1 MRNLGFANGQAF
13 DSLEEAMKCEYEF
26 NKKQI
31 TLESMQSIIDSKLKD
46 ILINFALREIKYSN
60 LDFKTDC
67 EEFFFEI
74 IRKYLNAIKL
84 NNETYN

>member
-13 DSLEEAMKCEYEF
+13 DTLEEAMKYEHEF
-26 NKKQI
+26 NNKQI

-46 ILINFALREIKYSN
+46 ILINFALREITYSN
-60 LDFKTDC
+60 LDFMKDC

-74 IRKYLNAIKL
+74 IRKHLKPIELK
-84 NNETYN
+84 NETHN